1 MIRSSWLTAPRTR
14 RLLDVLAAVP
24 AHAPGLP
31 GDAARLT
38 IWRAC
43 GGPIDEIPQLV
54 EVLVGA
60 ELLIQRQTHLRL
72 QRTGQRVLR
81 RHQVEGI
88 RPLGLALLRA
98 GYFHD
103 QARRLLDLGVT
114 EDDGALTCPLR
125 EARRACP
132 QLVGLLE
139 HWAEVVSTRSLQ
151 VPASLMVELQAVWA
165 LLPPPTI
172 DGTADSTRK
181 SIGDRG
187 ELYTYQL
194 ERLAAEVSSH
204 IVWVARDDPNLGY
217 DVEDR
222 STEPRRRI
230 EVKASGETV
239 VRFFLS
245 DNEWRKSHD
254 GTPGYEIQFWGG
266 VDLAAQPAE
275 EFARLR
281 ANGYP
286 LVFTDLP
293 DLIDAGKLQAVPSKW
308 RITRPTPSDDT
319 PR

>member
-1 MIRSSWLTAPRTR
+1 VIRSSWLTATRTR

-24 AHAPGLP
+24 AHGPGLP
-31 GDAARLT
+31 GDAVPLT

-43 GGPIDEIPQLV
+43 GGPIDEIPHLV

-60 ELLIQRQTHLRL
+60 ELLVQGPTHLRL
-72 QRTGQRVLR
+72 HRTGQRVLGR
-81 RHQVEGI
+81 RPVEGI

-114 EDDGALTCPLR
+114 DDDGSLTCPLR

-139 HWAEVVSTRSLQ
+139 HWTEVVGTRTLQ
-151 VPASLMVELQAVWA
+151 VPAGLMVELQAVWA
-165 LLPPPTI
+165 LLPPPAG
-172 DGTADSTRK
+172 DGTDDSIRK

-194 ERLAAEVSSH
+194 ERLEAVVSSD

-230 EVKASGETV
+230 EVKASGDTT

-293 DLIDAGKLQAVPSKW
+293 DLIDAGQLEAVPTKW
-308 RITRPTPSDDT
+308 RITQPTRSAHT
-319 PR
+319 ER